1 MVLADSNGISRVPP
15 YLRKWPNETLTFR
28 IRDYH
33 PLWLNLS
40 WFNSPKQKFSDSPKV
55 LSHPLV
61 IPRNPNIAKMTVMTL
76 YWFRLFPVRS
86 PLLWE
91 SLLFSFPAG
100 TEMFHF
106 PALTL
111 TTLYIQVAVF
121 RHYPERVLPFG
132 NPRIKGCLHLP
143 EAYRSLPRPSSPSY
157 AKASTKCPY

>member
-15 YLRKWPNETLTFR
+15 YLRKWPNETNAFR
-28 IRDYH
+28 IRGYH
-33 PLWLNLS
+33 PLRLNLS

-61 IPRNPNIAKMTVMTL
+61 IPHNPNIAKMTVMTL

-106 PALTL
+106 PALAL
-111 TTLYIQVAVF
+111 TTLYIQAAVF

-143 EAYRSLPRPSSPSY
+143 EAYRSLPRPSSSSY

>member
-1 MVLADSNGISRVPP
+1 MALSDLPTISSNP
-15 YLRKWPNETLTFR
+15 
-28 IRDYH
+28 D
-33 PLWLNLS
+33 
-40 WFNSPKQKFSDSPKV
+40 
-55 LSHPLV
+55 
-61 IPRNPNIAKMTVMTL
+61 IAKMTVMTL
-76 YWFRLFPVRS
+76 YRFRLFPVRS
-86 PLLWE
+86 PLLRE

>member
-1 MVLADSNGISRVPP
+1 
-15 YLRKWPNETLTFR
+15 
-28 IRDYH
+28 
-33 PLWLNLS
+33 
-40 WFNSPKQKFSDSPKV
+40 
-55 LSHPLV
+55 
-61 IPRNPNIAKMTVMTL
+61 MTVMTL

-86 PLLWE
+86 PLLRE

-121 RHYPERVLPFG
+121 RLYPERVLPFG

-143 EAYRSLPRPSSPSY
+143 EAYRSLPRPLSPPG
-157 AKASTKCPY
+157 AKASTEHPSLLDRTHPTAERKGASATNGRGGLR

>member
-1 MVLADSNGISRVPP
+1 
-15 YLRKWPNETLTFR
+15 
-28 IRDYH
+28 
-33 PLWLNLS
+33 
-40 WFNSPKQKFSDSPKV
+40 
-55 LSHPLV
+55 
-61 IPRNPNIAKMTVMTL
+61 MTVMTL

-143 EAYRSLPRPSSPSY
+143 EAYRSLPRPSSSSY
-157 AKASTKCPY
+157 AKASTERPY

>member
-15 YLRKWPNETLTFR
+15 YLRKWPNETNAFR
-28 IRDYH
+28 IRGYH

-40 WFNSPKQKFSDSPKV
+40 WFNSPKQKFSDSPNA

-106 PALTL
+106 PALAL
-111 TTLYIQVAVF
+111 IILYIQIIVVK
-121 RHYPERVLPFG
+121 HYFDWVVPFG
-132 NPRIKGCLHLP
+132 DLRLNGCLHLT
-143 EAYRSLPRPSSPSY
+143 EAYRSLPRPSSSSY
-157 AKASTKCPY
+157 AKASTICPS

>member
-15 YLRKWPNETLTFR
+15 YLRKWSSETLTFR
-28 IRDYH
+28 IRGYH

-40 WFNSPKQKFSDSPKV
+40 WFNSPKQKFSDSPRA
-55 LSHPLV
+55 LSDLLT
-61 IPRNPNIAKMTVMTL
+61 ISSNPDIAKMTVMTL
-76 YWFRLFPVRS
+76 YRFRLFPVRS

-121 RHYPERVLPFG
+121 RYYPERVLPFG

>member
-15 YLRKWPNETLTFR
+15 YLRKWPNETNAFR
-28 IRDYH
+28 IRGYH

-40 WFNSPKQKFSDSPKV
+40 WFNSSKQKFFDSPKV
-55 LSHPLV
+55 LSHLPV
-61 IPRNPNIAKMTVMTL
+61 TSRNPNIAKMTVMTL
-76 YWFRLFPVRS
+76 YQFRLFPFRS

-111 TTLYIQVAVF
+111 TILYIQTAVF

-132 NPRIKGCLHLP
+132 NPRINGCLHLP
-143 EAYRSLPRPSSPSY
+143 EAYRSLPRPSSSSY

>member
-15 YLRKWPNETLTFR
+15 YLRKWPNETNAFR
-28 IRDYH
+28 IRGYH

-40 WFNSPKQKFSDSPKV
+40 WFNSPKQKFFDSPKV
-55 LSHPLV
+55 LPDLPTIS
-61 IPRNPNIAKMTVMTL
+61 RNSDTAKIAVMTQ
-76 YWFRLFPVRS
+76 YRFRLFPFRS

-157 AKASTKCPY
+157 AKASTKCP

>member
-28 IRDYH
+28 IRGYH

-40 WFNSPKQKFSDSPKV
+40 WFNSSKQKFSDSPKV
-55 LSHPLV
+55 LSHLP
-61 IPRNPNIAKMTVMTL
+61 ITSRNPEIAKMTVMTL
-76 YWFRLFPVRS
+76 YRFRLFPFRS

-106 PALTL
+106 PALAL
-111 TTLYIQVAVF
+111 TTLYIQVAVS
-121 RHYPERVLPFG
+121 RHYPGRVLPFG